1 MRRDGPAVLVSS
13 PVTLLF
19 SELNNHQDAP
29 GSRFSSGGPSVYPG
43 VLSETTAGL
52 NLPGGFVDDM
62 TGRRIAVSEET
73 YKALQAEGLVCG
85 ESQGDVLAR
94 LVEGGISQKAREVL
108 RTIGQPSATV
118 KGKKGNLATKQPA
131 RRGALLDNGSRK
143 QQLIDMVR
151 AGDITLEEMGSR
163 LGGYDKGAVSRAI
176 QKLKAAGEIS
186 EEEEGGEESTD

>member
-1 MRRDGPAVLVSS
+1 
-13 PVTLLF
+13 
-19 SELNNHQDAP
+19 
-29 GSRFSSGGPSVYPG
+29 
-43 VLSETTAGL
+43 
-52 NLPGGFVDDM
+52 M
-62 TGRRIAVSEET
+62 TGRRITISEET
-73 YKALQAEGLVCG
+73 YKALQAEGLVTG

-131 RRGALLDNGSRK
+131 RRGALLDNDSRK

-163 LGGYDKGAVSRAI
+163 LGGYDKGPGIKGVRESRTPLDVG
-176 QKLKAAGEIS
+176 KKSRDEAAGEIS
-186 EEEEGGEESTD
+186 EEEAGGEESTG

>member
-1 MRRDGPAVLVSS
+1 
-13 PVTLLF
+13 
-19 SELNNHQDAP
+19 
-29 GSRFSSGGPSVYPG
+29 
-43 VLSETTAGL
+43 
-52 NLPGGFVDDM
+52 M
-62 TGRRIAVSEET
+62 TGRRITISEET
-73 YKALQAEGLVCG
+73 YKALQAEGLVTG

-131 RRGALLDNGSRK
+131 RRGALLDNDSRK